1 MDNIYTRRSFQVE
14 ARQISFENIE
24 EVAEWCGGKVEK
36 RSMRMMGT
44 SVLLPVIS
52 LKGTGVEHGNYY
64 IGHLNCWIVK
74 MGKSARIYKPEQF
87 EKTFLK
93 FSLESQIIEAI
104 KLLTNNGYK
113 VVSEEA
119 QRLVREVNALG
130 FVPLPIEGS
139 LSSEVNTAIDQ
150 ALQIAAHEV
159 ESRNTECEV

>member
-1 MDNIYTRRSFQVE
+1 MENIYTRRSFEVE

-44 SVLLPVIS
+44 SVMLPVIS

-87 EKTFLK
+87 EKTFTKSKKLTIDDILQLIADSG
-93 FSLESQIIEAI
+93 FELYGHILPAGTINGGLEE
-104 KLLTNNGYK
+104 
-113 VVSEEA
+113 
-119 QRLVREVNALG
+119 
-130 FVPLPIEGS
+130 S
-139 LSSEVNTAIDQ
+139 LSPAVQNAIDQ

-159 ESRNTECEV
+159 DTHNTECEV

>member
-1 MDNIYTRRSFQVE
+1 
-14 ARQISFENIE
+14 
-24 EVAEWCGGKVEK
+24 
-36 RSMRMMGT
+36 
-44 SVLLPVIS
+44 
-52 LKGTGVEHGNYY
+52 VEHGNYY

-93 FSLESQIIEAI
+93 FSLEPQIIEAI

-159 ESRNTECEV
+159 ESHNTECEV